1 MFIKDPNSKVSY
13 SFRIKPDLLENLKL
27 YSEAVGQSLPET
39 LNILLEDSI
48 KGFNLSNTY
57 LTDMEGAIINV
68 PFMYTEV
75 NDILGEYT
83 DEIIRTE
90 YYLHKGTINY
100 LDFDTEGLTYEVRQI
115 PNNLDIWD
123 DAIGYYSNM
132 DYIRHEGVSYIII
145 PELIL
150 NDNLLI
156 SEKAIN
162 NCLKFI
168 YFKVHRNKTLEVTN
182 ISYKDCFRRL
192 KEAGNEEIL
201 NKFKEINNII
211 YKFSLAFIDKYNI
224 SMSDYLEDGYKNLKL
239 ELYHQLKEYAL
250 KYNDNNIISL
260 ESTNLIE
267 PPAIPEFLD
276 DNQTVLNDNDNVIN
290 QLIEE
295 NKALKDKV
303 TEFETRQK
311 ELEET
316 ILSNIG
322 IDRLKKL
329 NELID
334 DLENKRDPDFKTDE
348 FF

>member
-75 NDILGEYT
+75 NDIFGEYT

-115 PNNLDIWD
+115 PNNLDIWND
-123 DAIGYYSNM
+123 KMGYYSNNG
-132 DYIRHEGVSYIII
+132 YKHEGVSYIII

-150 NDNLLI
+150 NDNLIITERAI
-156 SEKAIN
+156 S

-168 YFKVHRNKTLEVTN
+168 YFRVYHNGNLEVEN

-201 NKFKEINNII
+201 YKFKDIDKTI
-211 YKFSLAFIDKYNI
+211 YKFSLSFIDKYNI
-224 SMSDYLEDGYKNLKL
+224 SVSDYLNEDYKNLKL
-239 ELYHQLKEYAL
+239 ELYHQLLGYAL
-250 KYNDNNIISL
+250 KYNDSNIISL

-276 DNQTVLNDNDNVIN
+276 DNQTVLNNSDNIIN
-290 QLIEE
+290 QLMEE

-303 TEFETRQK
+303 NEFETRQK